1 MRAIAAACAACIV
14 SGCAIWPGSDN
25 SPPGPTVVRTAP
37 PRNYQSTVADWF
49 DLMTPGPT
57 PQRRLAFGTP
67 ETSDCPLFGTGGR
80 HQGWMIPVIYDTSPG
95 AGTAAKTPP
104 SGSKTSASGTA
115 AAAKVQPA
123 STKDGQATATLQ
135 EVKISGKGYFFWFSS
150 DTIAAVSRR
159 ADSCPP

>member
-1 MRAIAAACAACIV
+1 MWSSNDGTPA
-14 SGCAIWPGSDN
+14 
-25 SPPGPTVVRTAP
+25 PTVVRTAA
-37 PRNYQSTVADWF
+37 PRQYQSTVADWF

-80 HQGWMIPVIYDTSPG
+80 HQGWLVPVIYDTSPAG
-95 AGTAAKTPP
+95 AG
-104 SGSKTSASGTA
+104 SSKTSASGTA
-115 AAAKVQPA
+115 AAAKAKPTA
-123 STKDGQATATLQ
+123 TSDGRATATLE
-135 EVKISGKGYFFWFSS
+135 EVKISGKGYYFWFSN